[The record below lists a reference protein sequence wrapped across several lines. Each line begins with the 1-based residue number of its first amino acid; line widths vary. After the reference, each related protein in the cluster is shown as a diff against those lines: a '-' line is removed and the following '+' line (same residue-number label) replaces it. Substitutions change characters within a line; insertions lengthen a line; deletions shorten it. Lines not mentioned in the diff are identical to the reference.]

1 MLIVLITNY
10 LSVYAKDLELI
21 KRDTIVPE
29 IGLVVLN
36 GDTLFT
42 INRKMAEEIAIQ
54 YDSLE
59 IVSKKLTD
67 CREVVDS
74 FVSLQEKYQISIDKS
89 IEIKDVMT
97 REIDKKDK
105 IIKSYMTID
114 ETQRDIISNLDKE
127 FKKAK
132 NRNKWLTGLTIG
144 GVSVGF
150 TSILLL
156 LLK

>member
-1 MLIVLITNY
+1 MTNY
-10 LSVYAKDLELI
+10 LSVYAKDLVLI
-21 KRDTIVPE
+21 KQDTIVPE

-74 FVSLQEKYQISIDKS
+74 FISLQEKYQISIDKS

>member
-1 MLIVLITNY
+1 MTNY
-10 LSVYAKDLELI
+10 LSVYANDLELI

-132 NRNKWLTGLTIG
+132 NRNKWLTRLTIG

>member
-74 FVSLQEKYQISIDKS
+74 FISLQEKYQISIDKS

>member
-1 MLIVLITNY
+1 MTNY
-10 LSVYAKDLELI
+10 LSVYANDLELI

>member
-1 MLIVLITNY
+1 LG
-10 LSVYAKDLELI
+10 LI

-74 FVSLQEKYQISIDKS
+74 FISLQEKYQISIDKS

-132 NRNKWLTGLTIG
+132 NRNKWLTGLSIG
-144 GVSVGF
+144 GVTMGF

>member
-1 MLIVLITNY
+1 MTNY
-10 LSVYAKDLELI
+10 LSVYANDLEQI
-21 KRDTIVPE
+21 KQDTIVPE
-29 IGLVVLN
+29 IELVVVN

-59 IVSKKLTD
+59 IVSTKLTE
-67 CREVVDS
+67 CRDVVDS
-74 FVSLQEKYQISIDKS
+74 FVVLQEKYQISIDKS
-89 IEIKDVMT
+89 KEIKDVMT
-97 REIDKKDK
+97 MEIDKKDK

>member
-1 MLIVLITNY
+1 MTNY
-10 LSVYAKDLELI
+10 LSVYANDLEQI
-21 KRDTIVPE
+21 KQDTIVPE
-29 IGLVVLN
+29 IGLVVIN

-59 IVSKKLTD
+59 IVSTKLTE
-67 CREVVDS
+67 CRDVVDS
-74 FVSLQEKYQISIDKS
+74 FVVLQEKYQISIDKS
-89 IEIKDVMT
+89 KEIKDVMT
-97 REIDKKDK
+97 MEIDKKDK

>member
-1 MLIVLITNY
+1 MTNY

-21 KRDTIVPE
+21 KQDTIVPE

-74 FVSLQEKYQISIDKS
+74 FISLQEKYQISIDKS

-97 REIDKKDK
+97 REIDKKDR

>member
-1 MLIVLITNY
+1 MTNY
-10 LSVYAKDLELI
+10 LSVYANDLELI
-21 KRDTIVPE
+21 KQDTIVPE

-114 ETQRDIISNLDKE
+114 ETQRDIIGNLDKE

>member
-1 MLIVLITNY
+1 MTNY

-21 KRDTIVPE
+21 KQDTIVPE

-74 FVSLQEKYQISIDKS
+74 FISLQEKYQISIDKS

>member
-1 MLIVLITNY
+1 MTNY

-21 KRDTIVPE
+21 KQDTIVPE

-114 ETQRDIISNLDKE
+114 ETQRDIIGNLDKE

-132 NRNKWLTGLTIG
+132 NRNKWLTGLSIG

>member
-1 MLIVLITNY
+1 MTNY
-10 LSVYAKDLELI
+10 LSVYANDLELI

-74 FVSLQEKYQISIDKS
+74 FISLQEKYQISIDKS

-127 FKKAK
+127 FKKGK

>member
-1 MLIVLITNY
+1 MLRLILLLIVVMTNY

-21 KRDTIVPE
+21 KQDTIVPE

-74 FVSLQEKYQISIDKS
+74 FISLQEKYQISIDKS
-89 IEIKDVMT
+89 IEINTHKRWQFAMRT
-97 REIDKKDK
+97 TTNTEPSTTTQYDKP
-105 IIKSYMTID
+105 TIVG
-114 ETQRDIISNLDKE
+114 
-127 FKKAK
+127 KKK
-132 NRNKWLTGLTIG
+132 
-144 GVSVGF
+144 
-150 TSILLL
+150 
-156 LLK
+156 

>member
-1 MLIVLITNY
+1 MTNY
-10 LSVYAKDLELI
+10 LSVYANDLELI

-74 FVSLQEKYQISIDKS
+74 FISLQEKYQISIDKS

>member
-1 MLIVLITNY
+1 
-10 LSVYAKDLELI
+10 LELI
-21 KRDTIVPE
+21 KQDTIVPE

-74 FVSLQEKYQISIDKS
+74 FISLQEKYQISIDKS

>member
-1 MLIVLITNY
+1 MTNY

-21 KRDTIVPE
+21 KQDTIVPE

-42 INRKMAEEIAIQ
+42 INRKMAEEIATQ

-74 FVSLQEKYQISIDKS
+74 FISLQEKYQISIDKS

-97 REIDKKDK
+97 REIDKKDR

>member
-1 MLIVLITNY
+1 
-10 LSVYAKDLELI
+10 LEQI
-21 KRDTIVPE
+21 KQDTIVPE
-29 IGLVVLN
+29 IELVVVN

-59 IVSKKLTD
+59 IVSTKLTE
-67 CREVVDS
+67 CRDVVDS
-74 FVSLQEKYQISIDKS
+74 FVVLQEKYQISIDKS
-89 IEIKDVMT
+89 KEIKDVMT
-97 REIDKKDK
+97 MEIDKKDK

-114 ETQRDIISNLDKE
+114 ETQKDIISNLDKE

>member
-1 MLIVLITNY
+1 MTNY
-10 LSVYAKDLELI
+10 LSVYAKDLVLI
-21 KRDTIVPE
+21 KQDTIVPE

-74 FVSLQEKYQISIDKS
+74 FISLQEKYQISIDKS

-97 REIDKKDK
+97 REIDKKDR

>member
-1 MLIVLITNY
+1 MTNY
-10 LSVYAKDLELI
+10 LSVYANDLGLI

-74 FVSLQEKYQISIDKS
+74 FISLQEKYQISIDKS

-132 NRNKWLTGLTIG
+132 NRNKWLTGLSIG
-144 GVSVGF
+144 GVTVGF

-156 LLK
+156 LIK

>member
-1 MLIVLITNY
+1 MTNY
-10 LSVYAKDLELI
+10 LSVYANDLGLI

-74 FVSLQEKYQISIDKS
+74 FISLQEKYQISIDKS